1 VERVQQDAISGSF
14 LGVPYC
20 NCTIVW
26 SYHPDVVEGYNL
38 LTHQGEAPLRCV
50 ELKILGH
57 SLFAF
62 GVQRGIVKLK
72 LVHHIFFLEVFKTS
86 TRCTHSHEV
95 HFKRT
100 RNEDKHLVPNLCLVM
115 SMHILAKRPKVFTFY
130 LTPLQASKNT
140 HASPLGI
147 IQLIH

>member
-1 VERVQQDAISGSF
+1 VEKVQQDAISRSF

-20 NCTIVW
+20 NCTIVL

-57 SLFAF
+57 SLFAS

-72 LVHHIFFLEVFKTS
+72 LVHPYLFL
-86 TRCTHSHEV
+86 R
-95 HFKRT
+95 
-100 RNEDKHLVPNLCLVM
+100 
-115 SMHILAKRPKVFTFY
+115 
-130 LTPLQASKNT
+130 
-140 HASPLGI
+140 GI
-147 IQLIH
+147 